1 MAGTVP
7 YHSAYAP
14 AEYAQQLEAKRGGVE
29 DAFGGWLRQGVQV
42 ETFGSPPQH
51 FRYRCRFAVAEDG
64 EGALKHALLLGGQ
77 ERVLVEDFP
86 IASRRITEL
95 MPAVM
100 RAVGAWEEL
109 RAGLRAVHYLST
121 TTGDC
126 LLTLIYGPDR
136 PLDGR
141 SFRPEAETLRR
152 ALGLSGCCGRSKGVA
167 VTAGQEEAGRGFV
180 TESVALADGRL
191 LTYRQLE
198 GSFSNPNPH
207 VAKASLDWLSDVA
220 GRVDDSD
227 LLELYCGN
235 AHHTCALAPRFRKVL
250 GVEIDKALVAV
261 GNFNLRKNGVAH
273 RSRVLQ
279 SPSATYCT
287 RLARNRTWTDPIL
300 GELSFGAI
308 LVDPPRAGLDEETH
322 RACARFDRIMYIS
335 CNPKTLRDALEGWEA
350 THTVERF
357 ALFDHFP
364 YSGHLECGAYLVRR
378 GFVPA
383 RRGS

>member
-7 YHSAYAP
+7 YHPAYAP
-14 AEYAQQLEAKRGGVE
+14 AEYAQQLEAKRGEVE
-29 DAFGGWLRQGVQV
+29 EAFSQWLQSVQV

-64 EGALKHALLLGGQ
+64 EGAFQHALLQSGQ
-77 ERVLVEDFP
+77 EPVLVEDFP

-100 RAVGAWEEL
+100 RAVGAREEL
-109 RAGLRAVHYLST
+109 RTGLRAVHYLST
-121 TTGDC
+121 TRGDC

-136 PLDGR
+136 PLDTEA
-141 SFRPEAETLRR
+141 FRPEAETLRR

-167 VTAGQEEAGRGFV
+167 VSAGQDFV
-180 TESVALADGRL
+180 TEELRLADGRL

-261 GNFNLRKNGVAH
+261 GNANLERNGVAH

-279 SPSATYCT
+279 SPSAAYCT
-287 RLARNRTWTDPIL
+287 RLARNRTWTDPVL

-322 RACARFDRIMYIS
+322 RACALFDRIMYLS
-335 CNPKTLRDALEGWEA
+335 W
-350 THTVERF
+350 
-357 ALFDHFP
+357 
-364 YSGHLECGAYLVRR
+364 
-378 GFVPA
+378 
-383 RRGS
+383 